1 MGWKT
6 KLPAIFP
13 VNAGNTMNATS
24 ILPIFCCMNCFAKL
38 EAIFAPFHR
47 CLLDFISVCSLFS
60 SKSNY
65 FNKIWTSI
73 LETLSAKQIFVSKIA
88 RLLRCE
94 KTKQMFGVPVL
105 GCLDGIYL
113 SSTTPLPPTPG
124 MCGVNLIE
132 IIKFT
137 LKKKS
142 CQECCQW
149 PYLWILDLFLG
160 SEKSIVFTFT
170 HVPHD

>member
-1 MGWKT
+1 MGWEP
-6 KLPAIFP
+6 KLPAVFP
-13 VNAGNTMNATS
+13 VNAGNAMNATS
-24 ILPIFCCMNCFAKL
+24 TLPIFCCMNYFAKL

-47 CLLDFISVCSLFS
+47 CLLDFGRVCSLFS

-65 FNKIWTSI
+65 FNKIWISI

-94 KTKQMFGVPVL
+94 ETKQMFGAPVL

-124 MCGVNLIE
+124 MCGVNRIE

-137 LKKKS
+137 
-142 CQECCQW
+142 
-149 PYLWILDLFLG
+149 F
-160 SEKSIVFTFT
+160 
-170 HVPHD
+170 

>member
-94 KTKQMFGVPVL
+94 KTKQMFVSYYKFR
-105 GCLDGIYL
+105 IF
-113 SSTTPLPPTPG
+113 
-124 MCGVNLIE
+124 VNKQNIS
-132 IIKFT
+132 K
-137 LKKKS
+137 
-142 CQECCQW
+142 
-149 PYLWILDLFLG
+149 
-160 SEKSIVFTFT
+160 TFT
-170 HVPHD
+170 SFLPITISWEKKNPKQNSQNSVGLWYWLYFYT